1 MGRLGGEV
9 KWWEI
14 FFFVLFPKKKI
25 RTNTYLLLV
34 SVSVR
39 FVPENVQKNPKVV
52 LNIEVIILVVADLLF
67 EVYDPVIPVY

>member
-1 MGRLGGEV
+1 M
-9 KWWEI
+9 
-14 FFFVLFPKKKI
+14 LFPKKKI